1 MPLRRNNEGFME
13 EMKLLKGGKS
23 KGKEE
28 GSGKNI
34 FKGKTETAHC

>member
-1 MPLRRNNEGFME
+1 ME

-28 GSGKNI
+28 GSGKI
-34 FKGKTETAHC
+34 YLKAKLRQHIARD